1 MMNDLKDFDEM
12 QAMID
17 GCDWEFENGIDW
29 GEFGQ
34 AKNYDVVNMNE
45 KKSFASR
52 VWEIVKFSI
61 VFC

>member
-1 MMNDLKDFDEM
+1 MMRDLNEFDEV

-17 GCDWEFENGIDW
+17 GCDWEFEDGIDW
-29 GEFGQ
+29 GEFGEE
-34 AKNYDVVNMNE
+34 KNFNIENKNDM
-45 KKSFASR
+45 KSFASR